1 MLSKKITIIDY
12 GCGNILN
19 LVRAIQFLG
28 YEVEATHDNKK
39 IINSSYVI
47 LPGVGA
53 FGNAMKQ
60 IEKYN
65 LRNTIL
71 GYAKSDKPL
80 LGICL
85 GMQILLTVS
94 YEFGTHKGLGLIEGE
109 VIKISNAKSKE
120 IKIPHIGWNEL
131 YPNNGKKEWKNKI
144 LNNSLIGKS
153 FYFIH
158 SFVCL
163 TKNPNSTIAVCNYSG
178 ISIPAI
184 VSVGNIFGC
193 QFHPE
198 KSAESGLTILKNFC
212 EI

>member
-1 MLSKKITIIDY
+1 MKKITIIDY

-19 LVRAIQFLG
+19 LIRAIEFLG
-28 YEVEATHDNKK
+28 YEAETTRDKEK
-39 IINSSYVI
+39 IIDSSYVI

-53 FGNAMKQ
+53 FGTAVKQ
-60 IEKYN
+60 LEKYN
-65 LRNTIL
+65 LYNPIL
-71 GYAKSDKPL
+71 EYAKLNKPL

-85 GMQILLTVS
+85 GMQLLFTAS
-94 YEFGTHKGLGLIEGE
+94 YEFGIHNGLGLIEGE
-109 VIKISNAKSKE
+109 VTKISNKKNKE

-131 YPNNGKKEWKNKI
+131 YPNNDKKEWKNKI

-198 KSAESGLTILKNFC
+198 KSADNGLAILKNFC